1 MRVLINITTIQ
12 KDVCWKKDEMKNDKE
27 VNYKNPRKSRKKRI
41 ERKKKGNFNKEAN
54 YPSTICFRIL

>member
-1 MRVLINITTIQ
+1 
-12 KDVCWKKDEMKNDKE
+12 MKNGKE

-41 ERKKKGNFNKEAN
+41 ERKKKGNFNKEAK

>member
-1 MRVLINITTIQ
+1 
-12 KDVCWKKDEMKNDKE
+12 MKNGKE